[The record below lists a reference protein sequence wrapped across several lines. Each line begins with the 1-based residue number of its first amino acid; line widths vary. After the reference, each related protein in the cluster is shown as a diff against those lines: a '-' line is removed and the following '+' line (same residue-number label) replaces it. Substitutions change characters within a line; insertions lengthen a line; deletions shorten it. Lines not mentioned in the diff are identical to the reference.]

1 MACVPRHMTRALIC
15 RTYSMS
21 KAERRSAQIE
31 ETKRKVLGRYG
42 GRCVLCE
49 KPATQCGHILPQ
61 DKLHLARY
69 GAEVIHH
76 PHNMEPVCGLTHN
89 AAVQI
94 SLRSRP
100 LEADAHA
107 WAIIERIE
115 EGV

>member
-1 MACVPRHMTRALIC
+1 
-15 RTYSMS
+15 MS

-42 GRCVLCE
+42 GTCALCD
-49 KPATQCGHILPQ
+49 KPATQCAHILPQ

-69 GAEVIHH
+69 GGEVIHH

-94 SLRSRP
+94 NLRSRP
-100 LEADAHA
+100 LDADAHA
-107 WAIIERIE
+107 WEIIRRMEDE
-115 EGV
+115 NGT